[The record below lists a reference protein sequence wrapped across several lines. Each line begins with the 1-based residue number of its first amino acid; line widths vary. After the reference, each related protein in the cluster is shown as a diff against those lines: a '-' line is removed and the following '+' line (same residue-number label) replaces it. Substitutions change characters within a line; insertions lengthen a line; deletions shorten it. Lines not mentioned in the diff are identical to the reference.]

1 MSIDGYR
8 SVMMIAY
15 EMVNALCP
23 KLPDAE
29 RELLRRY
36 ANEITA
42 SNSHYVESYR
52 SRIARLRIDVAY
64 EREVRRDFEDET
76 TGRIRALSRYV
87 DKLQHAALETKRIE
101 SGGVRVVDVC
111 DLFAKCAE
119 SISRY
124 ISPEYGLVARENG
137 RRERMGLSFKGGAN
151 D

>member
-36 ANEITA
+36 ANEIAA
-42 SNSHYVESYR
+42 SNSHYVEFYR
-52 SRIARLRIDVAY
+52 KRLARLRRMVNR
-64 EREVRRDFEDET
+64 EREIRRDYEDET
-76 TGRIRALSRYV
+76 TGRIRALDHYV
-87 DKLQHAALETKRIE
+87 DKLRLAALETKRIE
-101 SGGVRVVDVC
+101 RGGVQIVDVC
-111 DLFAKCAE
+111 DLFSKCAE
-119 SISRY
+119 RISRY

-137 RRERMGLSFKGGAN
+137 RRERMGLSVEGGLK
-151 D
+151 